1 MKVDPSLIHRL
12 FYPQVPLVMSASRRG
27 RVSSMPVVSYL
38 CVSDSPP
45 VVAVSCRKGGFT
57 CGLAVE
63 AGSFS
68 LCVLD
73 DRFTQAVAR
82 LGSTGGSGVKDKLAA
97 AGLRHRR
104 GNALGA
110 PIILGAAASLECSLR
125 SRTPVGDH
133 LLLFGEV
140 RSASAAPSFR
150 KFWNYAKYRPILY
163 AGWRDGL
170 TTYAVP

>member
-1 MKVDPSLIHRL
+1 VKVDHSLIHRL
-12 FYPQVPLVMSASRRG
+12 FYPQVPLVMSASHQG

-38 CVSDSPP
+38 WVSDSPP

-57 CGLAVE
+57 CGLALE

-73 DRFTQAVAR
+73 ERFTQAVAQ

-97 AGLRHRR
+97 VGLRHRR
-104 GNALGA
+104 GNALGV
-110 PIILGAAASLECSLR
+110 PIVLGAAASLECSVR
-125 SRTPVGDH
+125 SKTPVGDH

-140 RSASAAPSFR
+140 RSASAAPTFSR
-150 KFWNYAKYRPILY
+150 FWNYAKYKPILY

-170 TTYAVP
+170 TTYPVA